1 MHTAEHAND
10 TIKAVIAGVTSA
22 AIGTATLT
30 GIDPG
35 TVLYISGLVSTGVTA
50 LVSVFYAVR
59 RLRAGE
65 VVEPVQPELPL
76 V

>member
-30 GIDPG
+30 GVDPA
-35 TVLYISGLVSTGVTA
+35 TVLYVSGLVTSGVTA
-50 LVSVFYAVR
+50 LVSAFYAIR
-59 RLRAGE
+59 RLRA
-65 VVEPVQPELPL
+65 VEPAEPTLL
-76 V
+76 